1 TRITEMKAYHL
12 KSILL
17 VLMSSDLLVSCSG
30 SGGPFFASGGIDGS
44 GIISQGSISGFGSIF
59 VNGTEFDTS
68 DAAIII
74 NGVEIGIGDDV
85 VRQNLDI
92 GRVITAEGQ
101 RFEDPNTAVA
111 DRLTYSNNVKGPVE
125 SILEID
131 DVTKEIIVLGQTV
144 IVNTATNFKDATFDT
159 IAENDVVEVSGLFD
173 DTGAIYATFIGKTV
187 GGVPGLEVEV
197 TGYAVNLDPVLKS
210 FEINGLTV
218 DYSSA
223 DTSGLPGG
231 LPAEGLFVEVQGTID
246 AIGGEMVASK
256 IQPGDEL
263 DAVDAAEIEV
273 TGFVTD
279 FFSSSEF
286 TVGNQPVQTGED
298 TLFVDG
304 TQADVALGVKLEA
317 EGTLVDGILLA
328 TEIEFWDPGQIEVE
342 GFVTSIDSPS
352 EFTIGSQRV
361 QTDVTTVFEGGTPED
376 IVLGVKIE
384 VKGVPADTNQ
394 GVLFA
399 DKVSFERQ

>member
-1 TRITEMKAYHL
+1 MKAYHL

-17 VLMSSDLLVSCSG
+17 VLMSSVMLVSCSG

-44 GIISQGSISGFGSIF
+44 GVISQGSISGFGSIF

-68 DAAIII
+68 NAAIII
-74 NGVEIGIGDDV
+74 NGVEIGIGDDA

-92 GRVITAEGQ
+92 GRVITVEGK
-101 RFEDPNTAVA
+101 RFGDPNTAVA
-111 DRLTYSNNVKGPVE
+111 DRVTYSNNVKGPLE
-125 SILEID
+125 SILEKD
-131 DVTKEIIVLGQTV
+131 DATKEIVVLGQTV
-144 IVNTATNFKDATFDT
+144 IVNAATKFKNTTLDT
-159 IAENDVVEVSGLFD
+159 ITANDVVEVSGLFD
-173 DTGAIYATFIGKTV
+173 STGAIWATFIEKTAGV
-187 GGVPGLEVEV
+187 VPGLEVEV

-218 DYSSA
+218 DYSLA

-231 LPAEGLFVEVQGTID
+231 MLADGLFVEVEGTLD
-246 AIGGEMVASK
+246 AIGGEMAASK

-263 DAVDAAEIEV
+263 DTVDVAEIEV

-279 FFSSSEF
+279 FVSPSEF
-286 TVGNQPVQTGED
+286 TVGNQPVQTGGD

-317 EGTLVDGILLA
+317 EGTLVDGVLLA
-328 TEIEFWDPGQIEVE
+328 TEIEFWDPSQIEVE
-342 GFVTSIDSPS
+342 GLVTEVVSPS
-352 EFTIGSQRV
+352 EFKVGNQLV
-361 QTDVTTVFEGGTPED
+361 QTDAATLFEGGTPEN

-384 VKGVPADTNQ
+384 VKGVPVEANRS
-394 GVLFA
+394 VLLA
-399 DKVSFERQ
+399 DKVSFEKP

>member
-1 TRITEMKAYHL
+1 MKAYHL

-17 VLMSSDLLVSCSG
+17 VLMSSVLLVSCSG
-30 SGGPFFASGGIDGS
+30 GGGPFFASGGIDGS

-68 DAAIII
+68 NAAIII
-74 NGVEIGIGDDV
+74 NGVERGIGDDA

-92 GRVITAEGQ
+92 GRVITVEGQ

-111 DRLTYSNNVKGPVE
+111 DRVTYSNNVKGPVE
-125 SILEID
+125 SISEID
-131 DVTKEIIVLGQTV
+131 AITKEIIVLGQTV

-159 IAENDVVEVSGLFD
+159 IAENDVLEVSGLFD
-173 DTGAIYATFIGKTV
+173 DTGAIYATFIGKTA

-197 TGYAVNLDPVLKS
+197 TGYAVNLEPVLQS

-231 LPAEGLFVEVQGTID
+231 LPAEGLFVEVQGTLD
-246 AIGGEMVASK
+246 AIGEEMVASK

-279 FFSSSEF
+279 FFSTSEF

-317 EGTLVDGILLA
+317 EGTLVDGVLLA
-328 TEIEFWDPGQIEVE
+328 IEIEFWGPDQIEVE
-342 GFVTSIDSPS
+342 GFVTSIDLPS

-361 QTDVTTVFEGGTPED
+361 QTDSNTVFEDGTPED
-376 IVLGVKIE
+376 IVLGVKLE
-384 VKGVPADTNQ
+384 VKGVPADANQ
-394 GVLFA
+394 NVLFA

>member
-1 TRITEMKAYHL
+1 MKAYHL

-17 VLMSSDLLVSCSG
+17 VLMSSVLLVSCSG

-44 GIISQGSISGFGSIF
+44 GVISQGSISGFGSIF

-68 DAAIII
+68 NAAIII
-74 NGVEIGIGDDV
+74 NGVEIGIGDDAA
-85 VRQNLDI
+85 RQNLDI
-92 GRVITAEGQ
+92 GRVITAEGK

-111 DRLTYSNNVKGPVE
+111 DRVTYSNNVKGPVV

-131 DVTKEIIVLGQTV
+131 DVTKEIVVLGQTV
-144 IVNTATNFKDATFDT
+144 IVNTATNFKHTTFDT

-197 TGYAVNLDPVLKS
+197 TGYTVNLDPVLRS

-231 LPAEGLFVEVQGTID
+231 MPDEGLFVEVQGTLD
-246 AIGGEMVASK
+246 AIGEEMVASK
-256 IQPGDEL
+256 IQPGDKL

-279 FFSSSEF
+279 FSSSSEF

-304 TQADVALGVKLEA
+304 TQANISLGRKLEA
-317 EGTLVDGILLA
+317 EGILVDGVLLA
-328 TEIEFWDPGQIEVE
+328 TEIEFWDPNQIEVE
-342 GFVTSIDSPS
+342 GFVTEVIPPS
-352 EFTIGSQRV
+352 EFKIGSQLV
-361 QTDVTTVFEGGTPED
+361 QTDVTTVFEGGTPD
-376 IVLGVKIE
+376 IIVVGVKIE
-384 VKGVPADTNQ
+384 VKGVPADTNRS
-394 GVLFA
+394 VIFA
-399 DKVSFERQ
+399 DKVSFEKQ

>member
-1 TRITEMKAYHL
+1 MKAYHL

-17 VLMSSDLLVSCSG
+17 VLMSSVLLVSCSG

-44 GIISQGSISGFGSIF
+44 GVISQGSISGFGSIF

-68 DAAIII
+68 NAAIII
-74 NGVEIGIGDDV
+74 NGVEIGIGDDA

-92 GRVITAEGQ
+92 GRVITAEGK

-111 DRLTYSNNVKGPVE
+111 DRVTYSNNVKGPVV

-131 DVTKEIIVLGQTV
+131 DVTKEIVVLGQTV
-144 IVNTATNFKDATFDT
+144 IVNTATNFKHTTFDT

-197 TGYAVNLDPVLKS
+197 TGYTVNLDPVLRS

-231 LPAEGLFVEVQGTID
+231 MPDEGLFVEVQGTLD
-246 AIGGEMVASK
+246 AIGEEMVASK
-256 IQPGDEL
+256 IQPGDKL

-279 FFSSSEF
+279 FSSSSEF

-304 TQADVALGVKLEA
+304 TQANISLGRKLEA
-317 EGTLVDGILLA
+317 EGILVDGVLLA
-328 TEIEFWDPGQIEVE
+328 TEIEFWDPNQIEVE
-342 GFVTSIDSPS
+342 GFVTEVIPPS
-352 EFTIGSQRV
+352 EFKIGSQLV
-361 QTDVTTVFEGGTPED
+361 QTDVTTVFEGGTPD
-376 IVLGVKIE
+376 IIVVGVKIE
-384 VKGVPADTNQ
+384 VKGVPADTNRS
-394 GVLFA
+394 VLFA
-399 DKVSFERQ
+399 DKVSFEKQ

>member
-1 TRITEMKAYHL
+1 MKAYHL

-17 VLMSSDLLVSCSG
+17 VLMSSVLLVSCSG

-92 GRVITAEGQ
+92 GRVITAEGK

-111 DRLTYSNNVKGPVE
+111 DRVTYSNNVKGPVE

-131 DVTKEIIVLGQTV
+131 AVTKEIIVLGQTV
-144 IVNTATNFKDATFDT
+144 IVNAATYFKDTTFDT

-173 DTGAIYATFIGKTV
+173 DTGAIYATFIGKT
-187 GGVPGLEVEV
+187 GGVVPGLEVEV
-197 TGYAVNLDPVLKS
+197 TGYTANLDPVLKS

-218 DYSSA
+218 DYSLA

-231 LPAEGLFVEVQGTID
+231 LPAEGLFVEVQGTLD
-246 AIGGEMVASK
+246 AIGEEMVASR

-263 DAVDAAEIEV
+263 DADDAGEIEV

-279 FFSSSEF
+279 FVSSSEF
-286 TVGNQPVQTGED
+286 TVGNQPVQTGAD

-304 TQADVALGVKLEA
+304 TAGKCRPRRQA
-317 EGTLVDGILLA
+317 
-328 TEIEFWDPGQIEVE
+328 
-342 GFVTSIDSPS
+342 
-352 EFTIGSQRV
+352 R
-361 QTDVTTVFEGGTPED
+361 GG
-376 IVLGVKIE
+376 GH
-384 VKGVPADTNQ
+384 AC
-394 GVLFA
+394 
-399 DKVSFERQ
+399 